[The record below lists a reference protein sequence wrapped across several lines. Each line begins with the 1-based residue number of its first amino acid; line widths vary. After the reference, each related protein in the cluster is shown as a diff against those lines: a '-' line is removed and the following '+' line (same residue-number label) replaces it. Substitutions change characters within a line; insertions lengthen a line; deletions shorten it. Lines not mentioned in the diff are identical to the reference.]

1 MGHAA
6 AEQRSPP
13 SERLYNIASRPR
25 AGEEMEESDSGVKY
39 LIGRSAGK
47 SAVIAAFVATHVA
60 TMAGLWFGGVRLP
73 QFNFNMLN
81 GWLVLGLTADP
92 VQTFVIGGI
101 LHYTSGIIWGV
112 VFALIVHPA
121 LGRFIKPLA
130 ALTPTN
136 NYIKGVLWG
145 LVLWVI
151 SSAFWM
157 PLLIGPLFAPIG
169 VGVGPFLTSFGP
181 YGVQALFTNLLWHS
195 IYGINLGLLFS
206 PTPAGG
212 SRTWRSTSGV
222 GVR

>member
-1 MGHAA
+1 MKRSRPSTSVMRAHREADGKEVASITSREVSSIIGGSRMSGQPPQGTVLA
-6 AEQRSPP
+6 AEA
-13 SERLYNIASRPR
+13 LYNVHSGARP
-25 AGEEMEESDSGVKY
+25 GEAMEEGDSGVKY

-47 SAVIAAFVATHVA
+47 SAVIAAFIATHVA

-92 VQTFVIGGI
+92 VQTFIIGGI
-101 LHYTSGIIWGV
+101 IHYTSGIIWGV

-145 LVLWVI
+145 LV
-151 SSAFWM
+151 
-157 PLLIGPLFAPIG
+157 
-169 VGVGPFLTSFGP
+169 
-181 YGVQALFTNLLWHS
+181 
-195 IYGINLGLLFS
+195 
-206 PTPAGG
+206 
-212 SRTWRSTSGV
+212 
-222 GVR
+222 

>member
-1 MGHAA
+1 
-6 AEQRSPP
+6 
-13 SERLYNIASRPR
+13 
-25 AGEEMEESDSGVKY
+25 
-39 LIGRSAGK
+39 
-47 SAVIAAFVATHVA
+47 VA

-157 PLLIGPLFAPIG
+157 PLLIDPLFGGG
-169 VGVGPFLTSFGP
+169 VVGPFLTKFGLN
-181 YGVQALFTNLLWHS
+181 GVQALFANLLWHS
-195 IYGINLGLLFS
+195 IYGVNLGLLFS
-206 PTPAGG
+206 PTPVTTRG
-212 SRTWRSTSGV
+212 SWRAATGV